1 MSSQLITLAHLKSSL
16 KRTKELDGE
25 IALAAT
31 EALEEMADLVT
42 ELQSTIETLESE
54 KETLESQVNTLETTL
69 NGIKIPVC
77 GGFWDGSTLGGTV
90 GTTVDLTSE
99 ESSATV
105 TAAESGTTY
114 SESS

>member
-77 GGFWDGSTLGGTV
+77 GGFWDGSTLG
-90 GTTVDLTSE
+90 TTVDLTSE